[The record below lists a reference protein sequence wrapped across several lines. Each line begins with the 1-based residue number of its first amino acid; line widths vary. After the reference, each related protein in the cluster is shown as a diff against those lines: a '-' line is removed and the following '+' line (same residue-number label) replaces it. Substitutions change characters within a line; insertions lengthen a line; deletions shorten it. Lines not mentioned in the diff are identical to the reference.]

1 MIKSNFRAVNHY
13 TLLFLSCF
21 VLSLQSINAQYFGR
35 NKVQYEHFEFEILE
49 SDNFAIYH
57 YLNNEENVKKVADL
71 CELWYQRHLKV
82 FRDTFPGKNP
92 YIVYNNHADFQQNTI
107 IQSLIST
114 GTHGVTEALRTR
126 VVIPYLAS
134 NKETSHVIGHELVH
148 VFQYNM
154 LKSEDSL
161 VLGSVRNLPLWMVE
175 GMAEY
180 MSIGRTDMLTS
191 MWMRDAVEEDDI
203 PTLKDMS
210 RNPYKYFPYRYGH
223 SFWAFVTSHWGDAI
237 IRPLFKNTAKYGY
250 QRGVKLTLGLK
261 PEALSKAWER
271 SLKEQYSPYLAKKNT
286 KVAGEKIFSTNNAGR
301 LNISP
306 SLSPD
311 GQHLVFMS
319 NRDVISIVD
328 IFLADPDKKK
338 IIKKLTSAVQR
349 PYIDEYMY
357 LGSTGT
363 WSPDN
368 EKFALTTFAK
378 GDNQLL
384 IVDVEKQSI
393 TRRIKL
399 KEVESFS
406 NPSWSPDGNKIMM
419 TGLVS
424 GQSDLYLY
432 NLDTKETKK
441 ITNDKYSDLHP
452 EWSPD
457 GKAIV
462 FISDR
467 GEETDFKKHHY
478 SSYRLCFLNM
488 ETDSIVVKDIFPGAN
503 NINPFYSA
511 DGNSVYFLSNADGFR
526 NLYEYDLISDKTF
539 KLTDFYTGIT
549 GMTEMSPAFTLATES
564 GDIVYSVYR
573 HGNYELYKAD
583 PLDFL
588 RTPVDPSKTD
598 FTASVLPPGTVPPT
612 NYVDEGIS
620 YYTQK
625 DTLTYDT
632 LPYSPKFRLEYIG
645 NTGVGI
651 GISQF
656 GAGAA
661 GGVNLLFSDML
672 KRNQI
677 YSALQVNGELQDIGG
692 AAIYVNQARRFNWGA
707 GFMHVPY
714 RRDYIQ
720 YVSRD
725 TTLIKTYRTFID
737 EASLFSYYP
746 LSKKQRIEGGV
757 GYTHYGFD
765 LEVDSIYYTP
775 YGRVVNQEKN
785 PSEEEQFRSF
795 GIINSYIAFV
805 GDNSHSGLTSPLHGY
820 RYRFQIKEYFQLKDL
835 FEFGDVNFLSA
846 TADYRKYHFVRPF
859 AVAFRLFHYGRY
871 QVQAPDQRFIYPIFI
886 GYDYFVRGYN
896 ASSFQNCYKMDDCF
910 NINRLAGNKMTL
922 TSAELRLPFTGPER
936 LTVIGSQFLYTD
948 LVLFFDGGMAW
959 NSGDKL
965 RMNWRIEDE
974 WKEEEQTFE
983 DNKMYRIPVYS
994 TGISLRVNLFGML
1007 VLEPYYAW
1015 PFQRASRNKGV
1026 WGMAITSQG
1035 W

>member
-1 MIKSNFRAVNHY
+1 MKKNIFSIYKCSILIIAF
-13 TLLFLSCF
+13 F
-21 VLSLQSINAQYFGR
+21 VLSHYLLNAQYFGR
-35 NKVQYEHFEFEILE
+35 NKVQYEHFEFEIME

-57 YLNNEENVKKVADL
+57 YLENEENVKKVADL

-126 VVIPYLAS
+126 VIIPYLES
-134 NKETSHVIGHELVH
+134 NSETSHVIGHELVH

-191 MWMRDAVEEDDI
+191 LWMRDAVEEDDI
-203 PTLKDMS
+203 PSLKDMT

-237 IRPLFKNTAKYGY
+237 IRPLFKNTAKFGY
-250 QRGVKLTLGLK
+250 QRGVKMTLGLDA
-261 PEALSKAWER
+261 EALSKAWKR

-286 KVAGEKIFSTNNAGR
+286 KIAGEKIFSTNNAGR

-311 GQHLVFMS
+311 GQNLVFLS
-319 NRDVISIVD
+319 DRDVISID
-328 IFLADPDKKK
+328 IFLADPDEKK

-357 LGSTGT
+357 LGSSGT

-368 EKFALTTFAK
+368 KKFALTTFAK

-393 TRRIKL
+393 TKRIKL
-399 KEVESFS
+399 NDVESFT
-406 NPSWSPDGNKIMM
+406 NPSWSPDGKKIIM

-424 GQSDLYLY
+424 GQSDLYVY
-432 NLDTKETKK
+432 HLDTKETKQ
-441 ITNDKYSDLHP
+441 ITNDKYSELHP

-457 GKAIV
+457 GKKIV

-467 GEETDFKKHHY
+467 GEETDFEKWRY

-488 ETDSIVVKDIFPGAN
+488 ETDSIEVKNIFPGAN

-526 NLYEYDLISDKTF
+526 NLYEYDLTSDKTF

-549 GMTEMSPAFTLATES
+549 GMTELSPAFTLATES

-588 RTPVDPSKTD
+588 RTPVNPSKTD
-598 FTASVLPPGTVPPT
+598 FTASVLPPGTPPPT
-612 NYVDEGIS
+612 NYVEEGMND
-620 YYTQK
+620 YTRK
-625 DTLTYDT
+625 DTLSYDS

-645 NTGVGI
+645 NSGIGVGV
-651 GISQF
+651 SQF
-656 GAGAA
+656 GAGMA
-661 GGVNLLFSDML
+661 GGVNMLFSDML

-692 AAIYVNQARRFNWGA
+692 AAIYVNQSRRFNWGA
-707 GFMHVPY
+707 GFMHIPY
-714 RRDYIQ
+714 RNDFIQ
-720 YVSRD
+720 YVSLD
-725 TTLIKTYRTFID
+725 TALIKTYRTFID
-737 EASLFSYYP
+737 ELSLFSYYP
-746 LSKKQRIEGGV
+746 LSKKQRLEGGV

-775 YGRVVNQEKN
+775 YGRVVNKENNPQEEDKLG
-785 PSEEEQFRSF
+785 SF

-820 RYRFQIKEYFQLKDL
+820 RYRFRVKKYFQINNIS
-835 FEFGDVNFLSA
+835 DVDFLSVS
-846 TADYRKYHFVRPF
+846 ADYRKYHFVRPF
-859 AVAFRLFHYGRY
+859 SLAYRLFHFGRY
-871 QVQAPDQRFIYPIFI
+871 QVHAQDQRFIYPIFI
-886 GYDYFVRGYN
+886 GYNYLVRGYN
-896 ASSFQNCYKMDDCF
+896 FSSFQDCYKMDDCF
-910 NINRLAGNKMTL
+910 NINRLAGNKMTMVS
-922 TSAELRLPFTGPER
+922 TEFRLPFTGPAR
-936 LTVIGSQFLYTD
+936 LAVIGSQIFYSD
-948 LVLFFDGGMAW
+948 LVLFFDGGMVW

-965 RMNWRIEDE
+965 RLNWRIDDE
-974 WKEEEQTFE
+974 WKEEEQNDDDT
-983 DNKMYRIPVYS
+983 KLYRIPVYS

-1015 PFQRASRNKGV
+1015 PFQRLSRNKGV